1 MSTSEILEQGP
12 RRPLPRWIIGV
23 GVLLALG
30 VGLFGWRAL
39 VDEASAPR
47 ELSVVAVSVAEIT
60 SIDPNA
66 AGSGWP
72 IKVGMPAD
80 GRIPA
85 ATLTVTINGD
95 ARRDVEIV
103 PASSGGALSIEP
115 TKPRVIAAGT
125 TTDIA
130 VTIAPLDC
138 AVNSTTLDEA
148 GYRWRR
154 AAGVNL
160 VDEIAGATLPL
171 TETAREQ
178 LADIL
183 LGLCSAAPQPPTI
196 SMLDARLD
204 GPWRQQVLDI
214 TVALGPSTGPV
225 LLHPL
230 DGPGL
235 RGIGT
240 FARPDDT
247 DVTLMWAVAPLSED
261 TDGVL
266 DALVRIIT
274 VSDGLAYPWIV
285 RISPPADLAVTPRSA
300 TLTPLRTSP

>member
-1 MSTSEILEQGP
+1 VSTSEILEQGP

-196 SMLDARLD
+196 SMARKATHLQSLPAD
-204 GPWRQQVLDI
+204 GACESFWRRL
-214 TVALGPSTGPV
+214 P
-225 LLHPL
+225 
-230 DGPGL
+230 
-235 RGIGT
+235 GIG
-240 FARPDDT
+240 AANIE
-247 DVTLMWAVAPLSED
+247 AVLIWE
-261 TDGVL
+261 L
-266 DALVRIIT
+266 RII
-274 VSDGLAYPWIV
+274 
-285 RISPPADLAVTPRSA
+285 VTWNSEKA
-300 TLTPLRTSP
+300 L